1 MRTQI
6 QPESLT
12 QILTAS
18 QHGDLRKVTTHG
30 FPHMQP
36 EQFAPVNMHEFSSAG
51 TCFPLFFIKN
61 SSNGQLFPIAL
72 FGLVK
77 GQNLYHS
84 NGDWLASYAPLCMR
98 TWPFSLIVSDQN
110 TENAQWKVAADVQ
123 SPCFSQTD
131 GEPLFVSGKPAP
143 LLISVADELTI
154 GLQQKA
160 ATAKFIKF
168 LTQQHLIKSIKFEL
182 GFSDGEKQ
190 LVDGIYV
197 IDEDVLND
205 LKPEQV
211 QEIYQQGYFQPIYSM
226 LGSQHNLYELIK
238 RSQAKKDTKAIFS
251 LNIVNI

>member
-84 NGDWLASYAPLCMR
+84 DGDWLASYAPLCMR
-98 TWPFSLIVSDQN
+98 IWPFSLVVSDPN
-110 TENAQWKVAADVQ
+110 TDNAQWQVAANVQ

-131 GEPLFVSGKPAP
+131 GEPLFISGKPAP
-143 LLISVADELTI
+143 FIISVADELTTDI
-154 GLQQKA
+154 QQKQI
-160 ATAKFIKF
+160 TAEFIKF
-168 LTQQHLIKSIKFEL
+168 LMNHKLIKSIKFEL
-182 GFSDGEKQ
+182 GFIGGEKQ
-190 LVDGIYV
+190 SVDGIYV
-197 IDEDVLND
+197 IDEDVLNN
-205 LKPEQV
+205 LKSEQV
-211 QEIYQQGYFQPIYSM
+211 LEIYKLGYFQPIYSM

-238 RSQAKKDTKAIFS
+238 RSQAKNNVKAIAS
-251 LNIVNI
+251 LNIINS